1 MRIPAMLGAA
11 LVLAVAG
18 TGGAQAAQAVHAHA
32 STVIVIVME
41 NRDSGSVIGDED
53 APFINATLV
62 PESAL
67 MTDSHAVAHPSEPN
81 YLALFSGSTQAVV
94 DDSCPHTFSVP
105 NLGGELIAAGKTF
118 AGYSESMPS
127 DGYTGC
133 RTSLYARKHNPW
145 VNFTDVPASS
155 NLVWHGLP
163 NRLPVVSFIVP
174 NMCNDMHDCSTT
186 TGDDWLK
193 ANLPA
198 IVKYNAAHNGLLI
211 LTWDEADP
219 DTSGKNTIPT
229 LLIGPMVVPGKY
241 DQKIDHYAVLHT
253 IESIAGIAC
262 TANACAAPAL
272 AGMWR

>member
-1 MRIPAMLGAA
+1 MRATRGSHQMRVSAMLGAA
-11 LVLAVAG
+11 LV
-18 TGGAQAAQAVHAHA
+18 QAAVGGNSARAAELIHAHA

-41 NRDSGSVIGDED
+41 NRDSGSVIGDKD
-53 APFINATLV
+53 ALFINDTLV
-62 PESAL
+62 PQSAL

-127 DGYTGC
+127 DGFAGC

-163 NRLPVVSFIVP
+163 
-174 NMCNDMHDCSTT
+174 
-186 TGDDWLK
+186 
-193 ANLPA
+193 
-198 IVKYNAAHNGLLI
+198 
-211 LTWDEADP
+211 
-219 DTSGKNTIPT
+219 
-229 LLIGPMVVPGKY
+229 
-241 DQKIDHYAVLHT
+241 
-253 IESIAGIAC
+253 
-262 TANACAAPAL
+262 
-272 AGMWR
+272 